1 MRAGPRQSEPMPRLS
16 SLEEIENLYAER
28 GGRSYGEGVTQ
39 LAHALQCAELAQTDD
54 APPAVVVAALLHDV
68 GHLFAREET
77 ALTHDQ
83 HHEAVGARALK
94 GLFGAAVVRPVALHV
109 AAKRY
114 LCGKTP
120 DYFEA
125 LSPASRRT
133 LVLQGGAFSPSQ
145 AAGFERR
152 PGWREAVA
160 VRRYDDGGK
169 RDRPAAVRFADF
181 MPMMRELIA
190 HDADEKSS
198 QQASQ

>member
-54 APPAVVVAALLHDV
+54 APPAVVVAALLHDI

-77 ALTHDQ
+77 ALTHDER
-83 HHEAVGARALK
+83 HEAVGAQALK
-94 GLFGAAVVRPVALHV
+94 GLFGAAVVRPIALHV

-114 LCGKTP
+114 LCCKSP
-120 DYFEA
+120 NYFEA
-125 LSPASRRT
+125 LSPASRQT
-133 LVLQGGAFSPSQ
+133 LGLQGGVFSPSQ
-145 AAGFERR
+145 AAAFERR

-181 MPMMRELIA
+181 MPMMRGLIA
-190 HDADEKSS
+190 NA
-198 QQASQ
+198 